1 MITIIHGDN
10 VAESREQF
18 FQLKSE
24 MKNPL
29 SMEGSSLDQNQ
40 LLNFFES
47 TDMFF
52 TEKNLTV
59 ENFLSKNKQS
69 KKLDVIVEIFNKNSK
84 NTNILFWEE
93 KELTLKTLNSF
104 PNAQIQ

>member
-1 MITIIHGDN
+1 
-10 VAESREQF
+10 
-18 FQLKSE
+18 

-104 PNAQIQ
+104 PNAQIQGFKIPKIIFNFLD